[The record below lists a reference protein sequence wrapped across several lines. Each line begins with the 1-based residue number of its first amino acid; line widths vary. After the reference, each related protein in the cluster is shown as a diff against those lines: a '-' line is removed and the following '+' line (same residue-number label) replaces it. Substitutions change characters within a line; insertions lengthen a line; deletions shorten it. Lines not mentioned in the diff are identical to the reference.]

1 MISDITTSARTAHP
15 GALQH
20 LEFKVLADLGGRKM
34 SRSRRATLRPR
45 RPSTASRVSSDEEE
59 EEPWS
64 MPEALKMHAEKTAAC
79 RRTADAGPCTIN
91 PPRRTVRECAAP
103 EESPVQAENLRLR
116 RPVRPWV
123 VPFWMKNRLGS
134 RTPEGSGSRVNLEPH
149 RSTNPTRKLLRDGK
163 LHAAAP
169 ALHHFIVRT
178 EKEF

>member
-1 MISDITTSARTAHP
+1 MCNPAC
-15 GALQH
+15 
-20 LEFKVLADLGGRKM
+20 
-34 SRSRRATLRPR
+34 PR
-45 RPSTASRVSSDEEE
+45 RPSTVSRVSSDEEE

-178 EKEF
+178 EKELYTRSF